1 MLSLQRLMQYV
12 AIRKRCFHTSSKKC
26 GYIVLVPEI
35 GEEGLTGD
43 ITITPGSLPDFN
55 DITIENC
62 LGAIGRQAG
71 AVEKTVKQIESNILP
86 LPTNKSIDTVE
97 LFRKLDE
104 ATGPLDTTWGIAKAL
119 YLGNSTLIP
128 TKTYMNIHDRARKAR
143 ASKFCSKPIYDALQK
158 EKKSIV
164 DTFDE
169 RLLRKYLLEGGLNGL
184 GLKDDARADL
194 KEVLLRLGRERANFK
209 NKVNISMHSFAHL
222 VKDYQLVRD
231 FPSTLLE
238 ATIIDN
244 NNTINQGPWK
254 FTLQPQVVDGFLKHC
269 PDRVHRWNIWQA
281 NVRKASTHMDKSLEN
296 STHIEK
302 IRSLRKRQANILGYP
317 NYATMSMQTK
327 MASNISNL
335 KQLFSKLLQFAGPA
349 QSVEIEQLQNFAT
362 ASGFEH
368 RLDVYDVSY
377 WQRKYL
383 LSKYKL
389 DEQTLRIYFPLPKV
403 LSGLFAFSESL
414 FGIKIVE
421 RTDAQVWQPLV
432 KYYDVYDNDRGVK
445 SVGGFYIDCYSKEN
459 KFGKNNGWMV
469 SIRNRNDSAKLS
481 PLCALIFN
489 FTPPSE
495 NEPCLLSMDDLR
507 MIFKTFGSALQH
519 ILTEAPFT
527 DLAGLSNIEWDASQ
541 VAGCVLSNF
550 LDNPLIL
557 KTISDTQNCG
567 PLPDDLAHKTKLF
580 KTHLA
585 GYNLCEELY
594 IADLDI
600 ELHQCDNFWLDVVR
614 KLWPVYKCMPLD
626 KKDSHPCSFTEIFSG
641 DWGAAQFSHLYSKV
655 IAADIMEA
663 FEDNNENMNSI
674 GERFKKTFLSLG
686 GAVPAAE
693 VFRRFRGRD
702 PSVEALL
709 KSLNIWRDS
718 RTPDSL

>member
-1 MLSLQRLMQYV
+1 MILIDRPFDVTHQIFKS
-12 AIRKRCFHTSSKKC
+12 AIFVRTNFKIKLLKN
-26 GYIVLVPEI
+26 
-35 GEEGLTGD
+35 
-43 ITITPGSLPDFN
+43 PGQV
-55 DITIENC
+55 I
-62 LGAIGRQAG
+62 AINIYTRQEG
-71 AVEKTVKQIESNILP
+71 AVERSVKQIESKILA

-104 ATGPLDTTWGIAKAL
+104 AIGPLDTTWGTAKAL

-143 ASKFCSKPIYDALQK
+143 ASKFCSKSIYDALQK
-158 EKKSIV
+158 EKKAIV
-164 DTFDE
+164 GTFEE

-184 GLKDDARADL
+184 GLKDDTRASL
-194 KEVLLRLGRERANFK
+194 KDVLLRLGRERANFK

-222 VKDYQLVRD
+222 IKDYQLVRD

-244 NNTINQGPWK
+244 NNTNQGPWK

-269 PDRVHRWNIWQA
+269 PDRIHRWNIWQA

-327 MASNISNL
+327 MASSISNL
-335 KQLFSKLLQFAGPA
+335 KQIFSKLLQFAGPA

-362 ASGFEH
+362 ASGFQH

-389 DEQTLRIYFPLPKV
+389 DEETLRKYFPLPKT

-421 RTDAQVWQPLV
+421 RTDAQIWQPLV
-432 KYYDVYDNDRGVK
+432 KYYDVYDNDRGLK

-459 KFGKNNGWMV
+459 KLGKNNGWMV
-469 SIRNRNDSAKLS
+469 SIRNRNNSAKLS

-489 FTPPSE
+489 FTPPSG
-495 NEPCLLSMDDLR
+495 NGPCLLSMDDLR
-507 MIFKTFGSALQH
+507 MVFKTFGSALQH

-527 DLAGLSNIEWDASQ
+527 DLAGLSNIEWNASQ

-550 LDNPLIL
+550 LDNPSIL
-557 KTISDTQNCG
+557 KTISD
-567 PLPDDLAHKTKLF
+567 
-580 KTHLA
+580 
-585 GYNLCEELY
+585 
-594 IADLDI
+594 I
-600 ELHQCDNFWLDVVR
+600 
-614 KLWPVYKCMPLD
+614 
-626 KKDSHPCSFTEIFSG
+626 SG
-641 DWGAAQFSHLYSKV
+641 DWGAAQFRHLYSKV

-663 FEDNNENMNSI
+663 FEDNNEDMNSV
-674 GERFKKTFLSLG
+674 GERFKKTFLPLG

-709 KSLNIWRDS
+709 KSLNIWRDT
-718 RTPDSL
+718 RTPHSL

>member
-1 MLSLQRLMQYV
+1 MILIDRPFDVTHQIFKS
-12 AIRKRCFHTSSKKC
+12 AIFVRTNFKIKLLKN
-26 GYIVLVPEI
+26 
-35 GEEGLTGD
+35 
-43 ITITPGSLPDFN
+43 PGQV
-55 DITIENC
+55 I
-62 LGAIGRQAG
+62 AINIYTRQEG
-71 AVEKTVKQIESNILP
+71 AVERSVKQIESKILA

-104 ATGPLDTTWGIAKAL
+104 ATGPLDTTWGTAKAL

-143 ASKFCSKPIYDALQK
+143 ASKFCSKSIYDALQK
-158 EKKSIV
+158 EKKAIV
-164 DTFDE
+164 GTFEE
-169 RLLRKYLLEGGLNGL
+169 RLLRKYLLEGGLNGF
-184 GLKDDARADL
+184 GLKDDTRASL
-194 KEVLLRLGRERANFK
+194 KDVLLRLGRERANFK

-222 VKDYQLVRD
+222 IKDYQLVRD

-244 NNTINQGPWK
+244 NNTNQGPWK

-269 PDRVHRWNIWQA
+269 PDRIHRWNIWRA

-327 MASNISNL
+327 MASSISNL
-335 KQLFSKLLQFAGPA
+335 KQIFSKLLQFAGPA

-389 DEQTLRIYFPLPKV
+389 DEETLRKYFPLPKT

-421 RTDAQVWQPLV
+421 RTDAQIWQPLV
-432 KYYDVYDNDRGVK
+432 KYYDVYDNDRGLK

-459 KFGKNNGWMV
+459 KLGKNNGWMV
-469 SIRNRNDSAKLS
+469 SIRNRNNSAKLS
-481 PLCALIFN
+481 PLCALIIN
-489 FTPPSE
+489 FTPPSG
-495 NEPCLLSMDDLR
+495 NGPCLLSMDDLR
-507 MIFKTFGSALQH
+507 MVFKTFGSALQH

-550 LDNPLIL
+550 LDNPSIL
-557 KTISDTQNCG
+557 KTISD
-567 PLPDDLAHKTKLF
+567 
-580 KTHLA
+580 
-585 GYNLCEELY
+585 
-594 IADLDI
+594 I
-600 ELHQCDNFWLDVVR
+600 
-614 KLWPVYKCMPLD
+614 
-626 KKDSHPCSFTEIFSG
+626 SG
-641 DWGAAQFSHLYSKV
+641 DWGAAQFRHLYSKV

-663 FEDNNENMNSI
+663 FEDNNEDMNSV
-674 GERFKKTFLSLG
+674 GERFKKTFLPLG

-709 KSLNIWRDS
+709 KSLNIWRDT
-718 RTPDSL
+718 RTPHSL